1 MTRHSPS
8 LLLRF
13 LPVLLLSLPALHA
26 AEEDLPLLRKKKIP
40 AVSLLPKGSEL
51 HEVMFPRYDENL
63 HLVGSLKAKA
73 MKLVDEERF
82 SGSSIAIEFFNDDQT
97 PRGRVDLISA
107 LIDQGKGMIVARE
120 TVSLRSDRLNAQG
133 EGLHYDY
140 ESGEG
145 FLVGPAITWIQNPIE
160 TTMHP
165 NPSILRTAGL
175 VGMSLVAQV
184 PAAAPPPVSEPEKA
198 ALRADAAASTV
209 DPAAANRQTREEL
222 SSVLAASEAANAS
235 TRAFLQKAEL
245 ANADAKAPEAPAAK
259 PLDVQPG
266 PGDTVVRCDGGMYF
280 DPDEGVFVYLKNVR
294 VADPRFSLSGA
305 NELKIFLG
313 KKEPKAGAKPSPD
326 KKEKSGPAGKFGEVE
341 RIVAT
346 GAIVIDQK
354 AVDGKDP
361 IKASGALFSYQV
373 KQDQVIIS
381 GGYPW
386 VVQGGIALRATQPD
400 LTLRI
405 HPKTGKFDTQG
416 PWDTILPL
424 EQLQKKQP

>member
-1 MTRHSPS
+1 M
-8 LLLRF
+8 RF
-13 LPVLLLSLPALHA
+13 RLPVLLLLLPALHA
-26 AEEDLPLLRKKKIP
+26 AEEGLPLLRKKKIP

-51 HEVMFPRYDENL
+51 HEVMFPRYDET
-63 HLVGSLKAKA
+63 HRLVGSLKARA

-97 PRGRVDLISA
+97 PRGRVDLTSA

-120 TVSLRSDRLNAQG
+120 PVSLRSDRLNANG

-145 FLVGPAITWIQNPIE
+145 FLVGPATTWIQNPTE
-160 TTMHP
+160 TTMHSNSP
-165 NPSILRTAGL
+165 ILRTAGL
-175 VGMSLVAQV
+175 VGMSLISQV
-184 PAAAPPPVSEPEKA
+184 PAAAPPPVSEAEKA
-198 ALRADAAASTV
+198 AQHADAAPSSA
-209 DPAAANRQTREEL
+209 DLAEANRQTRADL
-222 SSVLAASEAANAS
+222 SSALGASEAANAS
-235 TRAFLQKAEL
+235 AKAFLQKAEL
-245 ANADAKAPEAPAAK
+245 ADASAKPAEPPAAK

-294 VADPRFSLSGA
+294 VADPRFDMSGA

-313 KKEPKAGAKPSPD
+313 KKEPKPADASGSD
-326 KKEKSGPAGKFGEVE
+326 KKDRKEKSGPAGKFGEVE

-354 AVDGKDP
+354 GVDGKDP
-361 IKASGALFSYQV
+361 IKASGALFSYNV
-373 KQDQVIIS
+373 KQDQVILS
-381 GGYPW
+381 GGFPW
-386 VVQGGIALRATQPD
+386 VVQGGIALRATQPN

-405 HPKTGKFDTQG
+405 HPKVGKFDTEG
-416 PWDTILPL
+416 AWDTILPL